1 MADRVRAAVIG
12 VGYLGRF
19 HAQKYAALDG
29 VDLIAVCDVDRAR
42 AEAVAGEVGAPA
54 LTDYRQLLGRVDAVS
69 VVVPTEGHFQVASD
83 FLEAGTDVLVEK
95 PFTKTLDQA
104 DRLIDLAEQKNR
116 IIQVG
121 HLERFNPVV
130 QDLYGQLDDPVFF
143 ECTRVAR
150 FKARSLDVD
159 VVMDMMIHDIDLILG
174 MVPVELELIH
184 AVGVP
189 AVSEVPDM
197 ANVRLVFTNGCVANV
212 TASRVSLKEERMMR
226 IFQPTAYFRL
236 DLLRRRLTVIRGVSY
251 MAGVVPRVK
260 QERRRHPEGDPLYA
274 EVLAFTDCVR
284 HRVEP
289 YVDGRAGRRAMAVA
303 LEISGQIDR
312 QLERIDPE
320 KRRAEVKTWIGLAD
334 DE

>member
-1 MADRVRAAVIG
+1 MEPLRAAVIG

-29 VDLIAVCDVDRAR
+29 VDLVGVCDLDPVRAG
-42 AEAVAGEVGAPA
+42 AVADEVGAPPVV
-54 LTDYRQLLGRVDAVS
+54 DYRELLDQVDAVS
-69 VVVPTEGHFQVASD
+69 VVVPTEGHFQVAKD
-83 FLEAGTDVLVEK
+83 FLEAGVDVLVEK
-95 PFTKTLDQA
+95 PFTKALEQA
-104 DRLIDLAEQKNR
+104 DELIALAEKKGR

-130 QDLYGQLDDPVFF
+130 QDLFGELKDPVFF

-174 MVPVELELIH
+174 MVPVGLDLIH

-189 AVSEVPDM
+189 AVSDVPDM
-197 ANVRLVFTNGCVANV
+197 ASVRLVFKNGCVANV
-212 TASRVSLKEERMMR
+212 TASRISLKEERMMR

-236 DLLRRRLTVIRGVSY
+236 DLLRRRLTVVRGVSY

-260 QERRRHPEGDPLYA
+260 QERRRHSEGDPLYA
-274 EVLAFTDCVR
+274 EVLAFVDCVR

-289 YVDGRAGRRAMAVA
+289 YVDGQAGRRAMAVA
-303 LEISGQIDR
+303 LDISDQIQR
-312 QLERIDPE
+312 HMERIDPD
-320 KRRAEVKTWIGLAD
+320 RRRTEVRQWVGLAED
-334 DE
+334 

>member
-1 MADRVRAAVIG
+1 MTDRLRVAVIG

-29 VDLIAVCDVDRAR
+29 VDLVAVCDLDQTRAQ
-42 AEAVAGEVGAPA
+42 AVADEVGAPQVV
-54 LTDYRQLLGRVDAVS
+54 DYRDLLDKVDAVS
-69 VVVPTEGHFQVASD
+69 VVVPTEGHFQVARD
-83 FLEAGTDVLVEK
+83 FLDAGADVLVEK
-95 PFTKTLDQA
+95 PFTTTLDQA
-104 DRLIDLAEQKNR
+104 DDLIDLAGRKNR

-130 QDLYGQLDDPVFF
+130 QDLYGELEDPVFF

-150 FKARSLDVD
+150 YKARSLDVD
-159 VVMDMMIHDIDLILG
+159 VVMDLMIHDIDLILG

-189 AVSEVPDM
+189 AVSDVPDM
-197 ANVRLVFTNGCVANV
+197 ANVRLVFSNGCVANV

-236 DLLRRRLTVIRGVSY
+236 DLMRRRLTVIRGVSY

-260 QERRRHPEGDPLYA
+260 QERRRHSEGDPLYA
-274 EVLAFTDCVR
+274 EILAFTDCVR

-303 LEISGQIDR
+303 LEISQQIDR
-312 QLERIDPE
+312 HLERIDPH
-320 KRRAEVKTWIGLAD
+320 KRRAEVKRWVGLAD
-334 DE
+334 D

>member
-1 MADRVRAAVIG
+1 VTDRLRVAVVG

-19 HAQKYAALDG
+19 HAQKYAALD
-29 VDLIAVCDVDRAR
+29 DLELVAVCDLDKTR
-42 AEAVAGEVGAPA
+42 AEAVAAEVGAPA
-54 LTDYRQLLGRVDAVS
+54 VTDYQDLLGRVDAVS
-69 VVVPTEGHFQVASD
+69 VVVPTEGHFQVARD
-83 FLEAGTDVLVEK
+83 FLNAGADVLVEK
-95 PFTKTLDQA
+95 PFTKTLAQA
-104 DRLIDLAEQKNR
+104 DELIDLAARQNR

-130 QDLYGQLDDPVFF
+130 QDLYGELEDPVFF

-150 FKARSLDVD
+150 YKARSLDVD
-159 VVMDMMIHDIDLILG
+159 VVMDLMIHDIDLILG
-174 MVPVELELIH
+174 MVPVDLELIH

-197 ANVRLVFTNGCVANV
+197 ANVRLVFSNGCVANV

-236 DLLRRRLTVIRGVSY
+236 DLMRRRLTVIRGVSY

-260 QERRRHPEGDPLYA
+260 QERRRHSEGDPLYA
-274 EVLAFTDCVR
+274 EILAFTDCVR

-303 LEISGQIDR
+303 LEISEQIDR
-312 QLERIDPE
+312 HLERIDPQ
-320 KRRAEVKTWIGLAD
+320 KRRAEVKRWVGLAD
-334 DE
+334 D